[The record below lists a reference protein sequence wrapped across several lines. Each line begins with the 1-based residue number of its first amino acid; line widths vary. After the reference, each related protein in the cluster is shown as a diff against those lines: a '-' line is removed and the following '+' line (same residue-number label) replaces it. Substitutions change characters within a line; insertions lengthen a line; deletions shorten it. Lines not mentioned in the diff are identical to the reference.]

1 MTART
6 VPAAIAFAAVA
17 AANFAAPT
25 AASARDDERT
35 RAVVGALLAL
45 SGAPSFEGRG
55 YRHREFRGHRGHR
68 GKRFGH
74 RGGHRYSEYRGHR
87 GGTVY
92 NRYNSPRSSNGGGA
106 VWRDIGRSPNA
117 TGKFYTV
124 IGQ

>member
-1 MTART
+1 MTAKIVT
-6 VPAAIAFAAVA
+6 AAIAFAAFA
-17 AANFAAPT
+17 AATFAAPT
-25 AASARDDERT
+25 AASARDGERT
-35 RAVVGALLAL
+35 RAVIGALLAL

-92 NRYNSPRSSNGGGA
+92 NRYNGSRSNKGGA
-106 VWRDIGRSPNA
+106 V
-117 TGKFYTV
+117 
-124 IGQ
+124 